1 MKKILTLTLVLLGIF
16 SLAACGNGEDQEYVE
31 EARDRLVLAFQR
43 DNVTSDVTLPTELG
57 NYPDVEIT
65 WESDDSDIV
74 DDDGTVTR
82 PEPGEGNASVT
93 LTATLTYEDAEA
105 TRDFDLTVIEK
116 VEENLQDD
124 FSELYEDGSTGET
137 ITLQGVVTSIF
148 SGGAFLWDGDTHM
161 AIYDSPDFEIHDEV
175 ELGDEIKYTGEY
187 AKYNTLYQV
196 SERES
201 LEVVSSDNDHDVSP
215 TEISIEDLYDDY
227 DPDDADKDV
236 HGQHFTVQGKITQK
250 GDDDNIY
257 IESLTT
263 DDQLEVYYYSLSDS
277 LSALEDRVGDVVE
290 LEVVYYTLYS
300 SGDIRVVYQEGED
313 GISDVELDLKGQMDS
328 DISDIEDTR
337 TQGEDVTLPETG
349 ENGTEFSN
357 WESSDTDIID
367 DDGTFVSY
375 PDEVT
380 TVTFTG
386 DASLGD
392 ESDTASFEV
401 SVLPEDPD
409 TVDDTRSADE
419 EDTVFVEGVVTSFPV
434 FSGSPGFYIQDSD
447 GTGIMIESDLPVSIG
462 DKVQVTGEMSH
473 KTEHQEE
480 NTIYRITDA
489 SLLDND
495 EGDHDVF
502 VFDDVSAQD
511 IATQFADNQSQR
523 YRLENVTVDEV
534 SEEYNS
540 VYIETGEDFRIR
552 YDIRNYGP
560 SIGDTHFEEGDT
572 IEWIEFTIDELSFG
586 DIMVEY
592 VTGKDFEELDT
603 EITTD

>member
-74 DDDGTVTR
+74 DSDGTVNR
-82 PEPGEGNASVT
+82 PEAGDGNASVT

-300 SGDIRVVYQEGED
+300 SGDIRVVYQDGED
-313 GISDVELDLKGQMDS
+313 GIEDVELDTEGQMDS
-328 DISDIEDTR
+328 DISDIEDTW
-337 TQGEDVTLPETG
+337 TEGDDITLPETG
-349 ENGTEFSN
+349 ENGTTFTD
-357 WESSDTDIID
+357 WTSSDTDIID
-367 DDGTFVSY
+367 DDGTFVDS
-375 PDEVT
+375 PDELT

-386 DASLGD
+386 TAELHDMEEEVTFDVEVLGTDPMSADTALNSDKDDLVHTKGVVYSMFNGGYFIYDGSDSIAIYNGTDIGEQDVEMGD
-392 ESDTASFEV
+392 EVEVFGTLTSYYSLYQVGDLKKEEVLSDDNDTT
-401 SVLPEDPD
+401 LP
-409 TVDDTRSADE
+409 VDDSMSI
-419 EDTVFVEGVVTSFPV
+419 ED
-434 FSGSPGFYIQDSD
+434 IDDLDSSNRNIH
-447 GTGIMIESDLPVSIG
+447 GRKYE
-462 DKVQVTGEMSH
+462 VTGEVAIRGQYNNVWLDDPDS
-473 KTEHQEE
+473 
-480 NTIYRITDA
+480 DA
-489 SLLDND
+489 SIMIYYLGPSDSIAELEALEDETVTLDVIYYT
-495 EGDHDVF
+495 DHDDGVY
-502 VFDDVSAQD
+502 VVYQD
-511 IATQFADNQSQR
+511 GA
-523 YRLENVTVDEV
+523 
-534 SEEYNS
+534 
-540 VYIETGEDFRIR
+540 
-552 YDIRNYGP
+552 
-560 SIGDTHFEEGDT
+560 EGIT
-572 IEWIEFTIDELSFG
+572 IED
-586 DIMVEY
+586 
-592 VTGKDFEELDT
+592 
-603 EITTD
+603 